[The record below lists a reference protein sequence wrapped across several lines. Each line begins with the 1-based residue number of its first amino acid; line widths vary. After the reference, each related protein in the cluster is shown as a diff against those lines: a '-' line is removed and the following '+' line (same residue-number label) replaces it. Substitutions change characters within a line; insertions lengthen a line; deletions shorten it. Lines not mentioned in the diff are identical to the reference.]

1 MENLD
6 IIILTSVVSTLF
18 IVFGILM
25 YREFSNVE
33 KNGWQYDPNAKKY
46 GRDALFDMMARLFE
60 DEDVTKARKARTKIS
75 KKDKEI
81 IYKAVNRTIADMES
95 DGIYFPEEVKEQLKE
110 YREEMHCEY
119 SGLPSPKSYDVN
131 NVINKQ
137 HVK

>member
-25 YREFSNVE
+25 YKEFSNVD

-46 GRDALFDMMARLFE
+46 GRDALFEMMARLFE
-60 DEDVTKARKARTKIS
+60 DETPKKTRTKSS

-95 DGIYFPEEVKEQLKE
+95 DGIYFPEEIKEKLEE

-119 SGLPSPKSYDVN
+119 SGLPSPKAYES
-131 NVINKQ
+131 INKI
-137 HVK
+137 VK

>member
-6 IIILTSVVSTLF
+6 IIILTSIVSTLF

-33 KNGWQYDPNAKKY
+33 KNGWKYDPNAKKY
-46 GRDALFDMMARLFE
+46 GRDALFEIMARLFE
-60 DEDVTKARKARTKIS
+60 DEAPKKVRTKIS

-81 IYKAVNRTIADMES
+81 IYKAMHRTISDMES

-110 YREEMHCEY
+110 YREELNCEY
-119 SGLPSPKSYDVN
+119 SGLPSPKAYQN
-131 NVINKQ
+131 N
-137 HVK
+137 

>member
-6 IIILTSVVSTLF
+6 IIILTSIVSTLF

-25 YREFSNVE
+25 YKEFSNME
-33 KNGWQYDPNAKKY
+33 KNGYKYDPNAKKY

-60 DEDVTKARKARTKIS
+60 DEAPKEE
-75 KKDKEI
+75 KKI
-81 IYKAVNRTIADMES
+81 IYKAVKRTISDMES
-95 DGIYFPEEVKEQLKE
+95 DGIYFTEEIKDKLQE

-137 HVK
+137 YVK

>member
-25 YREFSNVE
+25 YKEFSNVD

-46 GRDALFDMMARLFE
+46 GRDALFEIMARLFE
-60 DEDVTKARKARTKIS
+60 DESTKKARTKIS

-119 SGLPSPKSYDVN
+119 SGLPSPKAYESVN
-131 NVINKQ
+131 NIIK
-137 HVK
+137 